1 MYVSRTN
8 INYAV
13 VHDAAAYRSD
23 DVIAGARAMSKQGGT
38 LEGDG
43 MNSFGALPASRDKK
57 KAPTNGILIELQC
70 CCVGV

>member
-23 DVIAGARAMSKQGGT
+23 DVIAGARTVSKQGG

-57 KAPTNGILIELQC
+57 KAPTHGLLIGLQC
-70 CCVGV
+70 CCVCV